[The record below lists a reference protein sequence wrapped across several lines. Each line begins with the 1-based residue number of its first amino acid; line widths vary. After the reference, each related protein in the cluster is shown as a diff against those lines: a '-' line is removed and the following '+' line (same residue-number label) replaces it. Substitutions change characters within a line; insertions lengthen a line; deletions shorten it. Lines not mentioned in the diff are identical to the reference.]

1 MDEDITAINTTT
13 RNEKIKNFF
22 VKNKKKLV
30 ISLLLIILLILSYFV
45 YGEFDKRSKIK
56 IANKYN
62 NTVINF
68 ISGDKL
74 NIEIEMI
81 NIINAKDK
89 TYSPLALYFLLDND
103 IINSKEK
110 INSLFDILIK
120 ETKVDKEIKNLIIY
134 KKALYNSEFETENN
148 LLKILNPIINSKSIW
163 KSHGLYLMA
172 EYFLSKNEKQKSKE
186 FFEKI
191 LILENSNP
199 QTNKNTHIKK
209 HSTRTSAKQQQETH
223 KCIRNIQQTYDPLCA
238 RIIKGFAT
246 DGCKKS

>member
-1 MDEDITAINTTT
+1 MDEDITVINTTT

-22 VKNKKKLV
+22 IKNKKKLV
-30 ISLLLIILLILSYFV
+30 ILLSLIILLILSYFA

-62 NTVINF
+62 NSIINF

-74 NIEIEMI
+74 NVESEMI
-81 NIINAKDK
+81 KIINAKDK
-89 TYSPLALYFLLDND
+89 TYSPLALYFLLDNNF
-103 IINSKEK
+103 INSKEK
-110 INSLFDILIK
+110 INSLFDILIN
-120 ETKVDKEIKNLIIY
+120 ETKVDKEINNLIIY

-148 LLKILNPIINSKSIW
+148 LLKILNPVINSESIW

-199 QTNKNTHIKK
+199 QVKLEAQK
-209 HSTRTSAKQQQETH
+209 R
-223 KCIRNIQQTYDPLCA
+223 IQRD
-238 RIIKGFAT
+238 F
-246 DGCKKS
+246 SE

>member
-1 MDEDITAINTTT
+1 MDEDITAINATT

-22 VKNKKKLV
+22 IKNKKKLV
-30 ISLLLIILLILSYFV
+30 ISLSLIILLILSYFA
-45 YGEFDKRSKIK
+45 YGELDKRNKVK

-62 NTVINF
+62 NSIINF
-68 ISGDKL
+68 ISGDKR
-74 NIEIEMI
+74 NIESEMI

-89 TYSPLALYFLLDND
+89 TYSPLALYFLLDNN

-110 INSLFDILIK
+110 INSLFDILIN
-120 ETKVDKEIKNLIIY
+120 ETKVDKEINNLIIY

-148 LLKILNPIINSKSIW
+148 LLKILNPVINSESIW

-199 QTNKNTHIKK
+199 QIKLEAQK
-209 HSTRTSAKQQQETH
+209 R
-223 KCIRNIQQTYDPLCA
+223 IQRD
-238 RIIKGFAT
+238 F
-246 DGCKKS
+246 SE